1 MQENTVMRKL
11 SEKLFAEALGT
22 SFLLLSIVG
31 SGAMVAGASQDAGLR
46 LFVIASVTVAALFV
60 SINLMAPISGAH
72 FNPAVSLVAM
82 LRKEL
87 SVGEFMGY
95 FLAQVL
101 GASIGVITANL
112 LYQLPAIEISTTSRG
127 GSHLFLSEIVATFGL
142 ILVVFSTWVKISTM
156 ARSSL
161 IVLWIG
167 GAYFFTSSS
176 SFANPAVTLART
188 LTDSYTGIAPSS
200 VLAFIAAQ
208 ALGALIAMT
217 VIKVLDSGKNE

>member
-1 MQENTVMRKL
+1 MRKL
-11 SEKLFAEALGT
+11 SEKLVAEALGT

>member
-1 MQENTVMRKL
+1 MRKL

-72 FNPAVSLVAM
+72 FNPAVSLVA
-82 LRKEL
+82 LFRKEL
-87 SVGEFMGY
+87 SVGEFFGY

-101 GASIGVITANL
+101 GASIGVITANV

-127 GSHLFLSEIVATFGL
+127 
-142 ILVVFSTWVKISTM
+142 
-156 ARSSL
+156 
-161 IVLWIG
+161 
-167 GAYFFTSSS
+167 
-176 SFANPAVTLART
+176 
-188 LTDSYTGIAPSS
+188 
-200 VLAFIAAQ
+200 
-208 ALGALIAMT
+208 
-217 VIKVLDSGKNE
+217 

>member
-1 MQENTVMRKL
+1 MRKL
-11 SEKLFAEALGT
+11 SEKLVAEALGT

-188 LTDSYTGIAPSS
+188 LTDSYTGIVPSS

>member
-1 MQENTVMRKL
+1 MQENAIMRKL
-11 SEKLFAEALGT
+11 FGKLFAEALGT

-72 FNPAVSLVAM
+72 FNPAVSLVA
-82 LRKEL
+82 LFRKEL
-87 SVGEFMGY
+87 SVGEFFGY
-95 FLAQVL
+95 FLAQLL
-101 GASIGVITANL
+101 GASIGVITANV
-112 LYQLPAIEISTTSRG
+112 LYQLPAIDISTTSRG

-142 ILVVFSTWVKISTM
+142 VLVVFSTWVKISTM
-156 ARSSL
+156 ARSCL

-176 SFANPAVTLART
+176 SFANPAVTMART

-200 VLAFIAAQ
+200 VLAFIFAQ
-208 ALGALIAMT
+208 VLGTLIAIL
-217 VIKVLDSGKNE
+217 VIKVLDGEKNE

>member
-72 FNPAVSLVAM
+72 FNPAVSLVA
-82 LRKEL
+82 LFRKEL
-87 SVGEFMGY
+87 SVGEFFGY

-101 GASIGVITANL
+101 GASIGVITANV
-112 LYQLPAIEISTTSRG
+112 LYQLPAIEISTTSRV

-167 GAYFFTSSS
+167 GAYFF
-176 SFANPAVTLART
+176 L
-188 LTDSYTGIAPSS
+188 L
-200 VLAFIAAQ
+200 FIFR
-208 ALGALIAMT
+208 
-217 VIKVLDSGKNE
+217 KSRSHSGKNSYR

>member
-1 MQENTVMRKL
+1 MRKL
-11 SEKLFAEALGT
+11 SEKLVAEALGT

-87 SVGEFMGY
+87 SVGEFIGY

-156 ARSSL
+156 AKSSL

-188 LTDSYTGIAPSS
+188 LTDSYTGIAPNS
-200 VLAFIAAQ
+200 VLTFIAAQ
-208 ALGALIAMT
+208 VLGALIAMT
-217 VIKVLDSGKNE
+217 VIKVLDSEKNG